1 MQAAVLVKDDVLV
14 ESLAMKAGL
23 VVIGALALSG
33 CASLGGPSPTS
44 RPDVVAQVNVLR
56 QSAGLP
62 PVRVAALSVTRDRA
76 SSAWPHRNGDLAA
89 GHKGFSS
96 DVIAA
101 DIPGAWAG
109 ENLYRGPS
117 RSSAQ
122 EIVETWSASVRH
134 KAIMLHRGAQVC
146 SAASVADERLAV
158 VALTCG
164 GEP

>member
-1 MQAAVLVKDDVLV
+1 
-14 ESLAMKAGL
+14 MKAGL
-23 VVIGALALSG
+23 VVIGALTLSG
-33 CASLGGPSPTS
+33 CASLGGPSPVS
-44 RPDVVAQVNVLR
+44 RPDVVEQVNILR
-56 QSAGLP
+56 QSAGLQ
-62 PVRVAALSVTRDRA
+62 PVRVASLGVTRDRA

-89 GHKGFSS
+89 GHKGFSG

-101 DIPGAWAG
+101 DMPGAWAG

-117 RSSAQ
+117 RSSGQ
-122 EIVETWSASVRH
+122 EVVETWSASMRH

-158 VALTCG
+158 VARPCG